1 MGAFRQKPHNNVYLT
16 LKNKLLI
23 INKIFLDIPCKSEVK

>member
-1 MGAFRQKPHNNVYLT
+1 MGNVYLT

-23 INKIFLDIPCKSEVK
+23 INKIILDMSCKSEIE